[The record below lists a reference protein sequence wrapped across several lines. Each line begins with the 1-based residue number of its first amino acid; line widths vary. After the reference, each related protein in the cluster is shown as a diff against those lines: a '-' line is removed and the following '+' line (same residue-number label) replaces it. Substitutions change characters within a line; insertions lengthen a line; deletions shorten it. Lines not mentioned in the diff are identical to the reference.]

1 MMSRKKKTQH
11 IGHDPL
17 AWLAENDPAS
27 AEDNTSAIEP
37 QQVDAVAE
45 STETDAVT
53 NNTDTDSLA
62 MENHAAPVA
71 PTDNTD
77 NTDETETGVAV
88 AEGAE
93 KAPAADAE
101 TVAASTESSV
111 ITVNAE
117 NAHEAAVMNAAS
129 GDDDDTADDLVASSD
144 LETDSAAS
152 LLAIEALDEDTTDE
166 AEQQTFTAHTLI
178 SDIEYP
184 TEIEFSEQDFTTNMR
199 TEPLLSGWTAVNL
212 PSVLTLSELSDL
224 YQQLSSLRGQRIR
237 LSGEN
242 VSRIDTAS
250 LQLLVALM
258 RDEETTVGWT
268 NVSPVLCNS
277 AQILGLAGALN
288 LNGCELETE

>member
-45 STETDAVT
+45 STESDAIT

-62 MENHAAPVA
+62 MENHAAPAA
-71 PTDNTD
+71 PTD

-101 TVAASTESSV
+101 TVAAPTESV